1 MLTLFARTVEKRTH
15 DEEGELRS
23 EELRESAVRV
33 GHGDLDEVREL
44 LPEIGANL
52 VAATAAARAFA
63 FLLALYGHRGRS
75 RGVLVA
81 FLLLSSVV
89 QVEHGGTL
97 FMAVA
102 ANRRLVPRATKSLAA
117 REEKPA
123 HDTAR
128 NARYILSCLTT
139 LTAEGEARPIE
150 GQDARPTRRRSGP
163 LGFAATDC
171 YATRDSRG
179 EGRGVAHR
187 SCRNH
192 LWRIS

>member
-1 MLTLFARTVEKRTH
+1 MTRRVNCAARSCENLQYGLGMATLTRYESSFQKSAPTLSLRPPPRERLPFFLLFT
-15 DEEGELRS
+15 
-23 EELRESAVRV
+23 
-33 GHGDLDEVREL
+33 
-44 LPEIGANL
+44 
-52 VAATAAARAFA
+52 ATADDPEA
-63 FLLALYGHRGRS
+63 FLSPSFFSPALCRS
-75 RGVLVA
+75 SMVA
-81 FLLLSSVV
+81 HS
-89 QVEHGGTL
+89 